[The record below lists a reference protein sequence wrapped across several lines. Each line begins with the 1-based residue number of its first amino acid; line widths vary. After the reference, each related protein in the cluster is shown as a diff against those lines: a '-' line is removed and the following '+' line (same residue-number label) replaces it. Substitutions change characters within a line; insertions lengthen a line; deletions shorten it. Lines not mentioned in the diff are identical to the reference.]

1 MGIFN
6 ALYNAVSGLQA
17 QSFALQNISGNI
29 ANSQTTAFKRIDTSF
44 TDLVQDNLPTQQQA
58 GSVLASS
65 SPTNNVQGGIQNSA
79 TSTFM
84 AVNGAGYFIVEK
96 PETFTDNLPVFS
108 GVNLYT
114 RRGDFQLDKNGFLVN
129 GAGYYLMGIPV
140 DSTTGNPVGS
150 VPQVLQ
156 FSNGLFPAQAT
167 TQIQY
172 QANLPATPRTPSS
185 TTGVVGSDLLNP
197 ALFQANPVNG
207 ASQFA
212 TITGINANLQADKK
226 ALALGTVSGLA
237 NGTLLSTL
245 GVATGDVITVT
256 TGTGTVNFT
265 AAAGTTVGD
274 LITAINGG
282 TAGVTASLNGSG
294 QLQIQSNN
302 FLDTVTVSDNATPS
316 GADIATLGFGNGNT
330 TATPT
335 NLLTQGISSG
345 QTLTVTVG
353 ANPLQTI
360 TFGSGPGQVATLA
373 GLQTALAGLTNVTGS
388 VNSSG
393 DISLVAQNTTDTI
406 TVGGTVTLNKFGIV
420 TTTAIPS
427 NGTVIGADQTNFLNE
442 SVSGGSIT
450 AYDGT
455 GNPVNLVIRWAK
467 VDGTELGPG
476 HTDAWNMFYQV
487 DPNAT
492 GTAAAWMNAGT
503 TFTFDTNG
511 KMNPPVGS
519 LTLNN
524 VNINGLSLGNL
535 QMVFGANGLTQF
547 ANTSGTVQVN
557 QIQQN
562 GSAAGQLS
570 SISVDDQG
578 RVVGSYTNGKTVP
591 LAEVSLASFN
601 GENFLKQLDGGAYAA
616 TADSGP
622 PLLNASG
629 KVVGA
634 ALESSNTDIADEF
647 SKLIVTQQ
655 AYSANTRIITT
666 TNQMVQDL
674 LNVIR

>member
-1 MGIFN
+1 MRWPGSVLRGPRRGVENVMGIFN

-58 GSVLASS
+58 GSVLANS

-84 AVNGAGYFIVEK
+84 AVNGSGYFIVEK
-96 PETFTDNLPVFS
+96 PDTFTDNLPVFS

-140 DSTTGNPVGS
+140 DSATGNPVGS
-150 VPQVLQ
+150 VPEVLQ

-172 QANLPATPRTPSS
+172 QANLAATPRTPSS
-185 TTGVVGSDLLNP
+185 TAGVVGSDLLNP
-197 ALFQANPVNG
+197 ALFQANPVAG

-226 ALALGTVSGLA
+226 ALGTGSVTGLTNATTLASLGL
-237 NGTLLSTL
+237 
-245 GVATGDVITVT
+245 ATGDVVTVT
-256 TGTGTVNFT
+256 TGSGTNNFT
-265 AAAGTTVGD
+265 VLAGSKISDLLAGITGGAAA
-274 LITAINGG
+274 
-282 TAGVTASLNGSG
+282 VTATLNPSG

-302 FLDTVTVSDNATPS
+302 FLDTVAVSDNATPP
-316 GADIATLGFGNGNT
+316 GADIADLGFGAGNT
-330 TATPT
+330 TFPPT

-345 QTLTVTVG
+345 QTFTVTVG
-353 ANPLQTI
+353 ANPVQTI
-360 TFGSGPGQVATLA
+360 TFGTGAGEVSTLA

-388 VNSSG
+388 VNASG
-393 DISLVAQNTTDTI
+393 NISLAAQNATDTI
-406 TVGGTVTLNKFGIV
+406 TVGGTATLSKFGIV

-427 NGTVIGADQTNFLNE
+427 NGTVIGADQTNFLNQ

-450 AYDGT
+450 AFDGT
-455 GNPVNLVIRWAK
+455 GNPVNLVLRWAK
-467 VDGTELGPG
+467 VDSTELGPG
-476 HTDAWNMFYQV
+476 HTNAWNLFYQV
-487 DPNAT
+487 DPSAT
-492 GTAAAWMNAGT
+492 GTAPAWVNAGT
-503 TFTFDTNG
+503 TFTFDSTG
-511 KMNPPVGS
+511 KMSPAIGS
-519 LTLNN
+519 LTLPN
-524 VNINGLSLGNL
+524 VTISGVTLGNL
-535 QMVFGANGLTQF
+535 QVIFGPNGLTQF

-591 LAEVSLASFN
+591 LAEVTLSSFN

-634 ALESSNTDIADEF
+634 ALEASNT
-647 SKLIVTQQ
+647 
-655 AYSANTRIITT
+655 
-666 TNQMVQDL
+666 
-674 LNVIR
+674 